1 MPSLAPYYMLHCMS
15 RYRCSRRYQKVLNRH
30 ARVVTDFS
38 TLELS
43 QLSRLFESLKGMSC
57 HRSLSHYIQTTF
69 TTGNSNRESYH
80 GLSLSVTTLKLISY
94 HKSLGPR
101 PTTSKSQP
109 STNIKNSLCRP
120 ASNPH
125 RFPLSCHFNTL

>member
-1 MPSLAPYYMLHCMS
+1 MVRYMS
-15 RYRCSRRYQKVLNRH
+15 RYRSSRRYQKVLNRH
-30 ARVVTDFS
+30 VRVVTDFS

-69 TTGNSNRESYH
+69 MTGLNIGNSNRESYH

-101 PTTSKSQP
+101 PITSKSQP
-109 STNIKNSLCRP
+109 LTNIKNSLCRP